1 MYASAQKF
9 SNFKAYLTF
18 LSTANT
24 AKSMPQLSLFTLLRH
39 ISPPS
44 TPNAILIAPSGT
56 QSKAS
61 RAPQHIHRHPRLSE
75 TPASRTSLC
84 PKSTQ
89 RLKHSATHSASPPIV
104 QTPHNTLTVTQK
116 RPPSAH
122 SPPSLPQILLKL
134 SLYPLHGIICGFL
147 ISAKNG
153 GDFFYRHSRNV

>member
-9 SNFKAYLTF
+9 SYFKAYLTF

-24 AKSMPQLSLFTLLRH
+24 AKSMPHLSLFTLLRH
-39 ISPPS
+39 IFPPS
-44 TPNAILIAPSGT
+44 THSAIPIAPSAT

-61 RAPQHIHRHPRLSE
+61 RSPQHTQLTKSAQ
-75 TPASRTSLC
+75 TPASFTSPR
-84 PKSTQ
+84 PK
-89 RLKHSATHSASPPIV
+89 RLKHRATHSPLPQSV
-104 QTPHNTLTVTQK
+104 QSVN
-116 RPPSAH
+116 S
-122 SPPSLPQILLKL
+122 SPSLPQILLKL

>member
-9 SNFKAYLTF
+9 SYFKAYLTF

-24 AKSMPQLSLFTLLRH
+24 AKSMPHLSLFTLLRH
-39 ISPPS
+39 IFPLS
-44 TPNAILIAPSGT
+44 THSAIPIAPSAT

-61 RAPQHIHRHPRLSE
+61 RSPQH
-75 TPASRTSLC
+75 
-84 PKSTQ
+84 TQ
-89 RLKHSATHSASPPIV
+89 RH
-104 QTPHNTLTVTQK
+104 QK
-116 RPPSAH
+116 RPNARIIHITAPKAPETPRN
-122 SPPSLPQILLKL
+122 SPLPQSVNSSPSLPQILLKL

>member
-9 SNFKAYLTF
+9 SYFKAYLTF

-24 AKSMPQLSLFTLLRH
+24 AKSMPHLSLFTLSRH

-44 TPNAILIAPSGT
+44 THSAIPIAPSAT

-61 RAPQHIHRHPRLSE
+61 RSPQH
-75 TPASRTSLC
+75 
-84 PKSTQ
+84 TQ
-89 RLKHSATHSASPPIV
+89 RHQKRPNARIIHITAPKAPAPPK
-104 QTPHNTLTVTQK
+104 LTVTPK
-116 RPPSAH
+116 RPSVN
-122 SPPSLPQILLKL
+122 SSPSLPQILLKL
-134 SLYPLHGIICGFL
+134 SLYPLHGIIGGFL